1 MNKEIEYLK
10 KYLKDKDMETAIK
23 ELESGIPVQY
33 IVGNVDF
40 YGNTFKVNKNTL
52 IPRFETELLVE
63 KTIKYINKY
72 FNNEIKILDIGTGSG
87 CIAITLNKLLDN
99 SGVTAVDISK
109 DALDVAREN
118 NKINNTDVN
127 FIESDVFSNINDKY
141 DVIIS
146 NPPYI
151 SYDED
156 IMDVVYN
163 NEPHMALYA
172 DDNGLYF
179 YDKILREC
187 RKYLNDRFLIA
198 FEIGYKQGNDILNI
212 INKYF
217 DTYPGVRDYMDK
229 EIETAKKNGYVKTI
243 MNRKRVIDELKSTNY
258 MIRNMGERM
267 ALNTPVQGSASDILK
282 KAMIEIDEIFE
293 KENIKSK
300 MLLQVHDELIFNV
313 YDDEIDKVKEIVYN
327 TMTNVFDL
335 KVPLDVDI
343 ELGNNWYEAK

>member
-40 YGNTFKVNKNTL
+40 YGNTFKVNKNAL

-99 SGVTAVDISK
+99 SMVTAVDISK

-127 FIESDVFSNINDKY
+127 FIESDVFSNINYKY

-217 DTYPGVRDYMDK
+217 DNVNISLEKDYSGRD
-229 EIETAKKNGYVKTI
+229 
-243 MNRKRVIDELKSTNY
+243 RF
-258 MIRNMGERM
+258 
-267 ALNTPVQGSASDILK
+267 
-282 KAMIEIDEIFE
+282 IFIW
-293 KENIKSK
+293 N
-300 MLLQVHDELIFNV
+300 H
-313 YDDEIDKVKEIVYN
+313 
-327 TMTNVFDL
+327 
-335 KVPLDVDI
+335 
-343 ELGNNWYEAK
+343 

>member
-10 KYLKDKDMETAIK
+10 KYLKDKDMNIAIK

-40 YGNTFKVNKNTL
+40 YGYTFKVNKNTL

-99 SGVTAVDISK
+99 SRVTAVDISK
-109 DALDVAREN
+109 NALDVAREN

-141 DVIIS
+141 DIIIS

-179 YDKILREC
+179 YDKILMEC
-187 RKYLNDRFLIA
+187 RKYLNDRFFIA
-198 FEIGYKQGNDILNI
+198 FEIGYKQGNDIINI

-217 DTYPGVRDYMDK
+217 DNVNISLEKDYSGRD
-229 EIETAKKNGYVKTI
+229 
-243 MNRKRVIDELKSTNY
+243 RF
-258 MIRNMGERM
+258 
-267 ALNTPVQGSASDILK
+267 
-282 KAMIEIDEIFE
+282 IFVS
-293 KENIKSK
+293 NI
-300 MLLQVHDELIFNV
+300 N
-313 YDDEIDKVKEIVYN
+313 
-327 TMTNVFDL
+327 
-335 KVPLDVDI
+335 
-343 ELGNNWYEAK
+343 

>member
-10 KYLKDKDMETAIK
+10 KYLKDKDMNIAIK

-33 IVGNVDF
+33 IVGNLDF
-40 YGNTFKVNKNTL
+40 YGYTFKVNKNTL

-99 SGVTAVDISK
+99 SRVTAVDISK
-109 DALDVAREN
+109 NALDVAREN

-179 YDKILREC
+179 YDKILMEC
-187 RKYLNDRFLIA
+187 RKYLNDRFFIA
-198 FEIGYKQGNDILNI
+198 FEIGYKQGNDVINI

-217 DTYPGVRDYMDK
+217 DNVNISLEKDYNGRD
-229 EIETAKKNGYVKTI
+229 
-243 MNRKRVIDELKSTNY
+243 RF
-258 MIRNMGERM
+258 
-267 ALNTPVQGSASDILK
+267 
-282 KAMIEIDEIFE
+282 IFVS
-293 KENIKSK
+293 NI
-300 MLLQVHDELIFNV
+300 N
-313 YDDEIDKVKEIVYN
+313 
-327 TMTNVFDL
+327 
-335 KVPLDVDI
+335 
-343 ELGNNWYEAK
+343 

>member
-10 KYLKDKDMETAIK
+10 KHLKDKDIDTAIK

-40 YGNTFKVNKNTL
+40 YGYTFKVNKNTL

-87 CIAITLNKLLDN
+87 CIAITLNKLLYN
-99 SGVTAVDISK
+99 SRVTAVDISK
-109 DALDVAREN
+109 NALDVAREN

-127 FIESDVFSNINDKY
+127 FIESAVFSNINDKY

-156 IMDVVYN
+156 IMNVVYN

-179 YDKILREC
+179 YDKILMEC
-187 RKYLNDRFLIA
+187 RKYLNDRFFIA
-198 FEIGYKQGNDILNI
+198 FEIGYKQGNDIINI

-217 DTYPGVRDYMDK
+217 DNVNISLEKDYSGRD
-229 EIETAKKNGYVKTI
+229 
-243 MNRKRVIDELKSTNY
+243 RF
-258 MIRNMGERM
+258 
-267 ALNTPVQGSASDILK
+267 
-282 KAMIEIDEIFE
+282 IFVS
-293 KENIKSK
+293 NI
-300 MLLQVHDELIFNV
+300 N
-313 YDDEIDKVKEIVYN
+313 
-327 TMTNVFDL
+327 
-335 KVPLDVDI
+335 
-343 ELGNNWYEAK
+343 